1 MKFLEF
7 FHTQQTK
14 TSTIQNKISGLI
26 NKEIGNFD
34 NITPEL
40 SKEVCGIC
48 SPILSKIWNNYIIVL
63 NLTKKSMYN
72 H

>member
-14 TSTIQNKISGLI
+14 TSTIQNKINGLI

-34 NITPEL
+34 NITLGL
-40 SKEVCGIC
+40 SKEVCGIS
-48 SPILSKIWNNYIIVL
+48 SPILSKIWNNDIITL

>member
-14 TSTIQNKISGLI
+14 TSTIQNKINGLI
-26 NKEIGNFD
+26 NKDIGNFD

-40 SKEVCGIC
+40 SKEVCGIS
-48 SPILSKIWNNYIIVL
+48 SPILSKI
-63 NLTKKSMYN
+63 
-72 H
+72 